1 MKKLILLLFTA
12 AAACSLCSCE
22 QLDRLWGENAQIT
35 SNEIQM
41 HVVAE
46 TPKPPEN
53 RVVTISAV
61 GDCTLATDVNGA
73 GSNSFVSEVEK
84 QNNDYSYFLSGAKK
98 YFEND
103 DLTIVNFEG
112 TLSEN
117 GKRQNK
123 QYAFRGKPE
132 YVNILTS
139 SSVEAANLANNH
151 SRDYGDVSHEDT
163 ISTLEAADI
172 SCFIGTKTEVRE
184 CNGVNVGLVGIYA
197 LTDEGTKL
205 LEPAMEDIKS
215 KNPDIIIV
223 SFHWGKEKATAPN
236 STQKELAHKAV
247 DLGANLVI
255 GHHPHVLQGI
265 EKYNGTYILYSLG
278 NFCFGGNKNMS
289 DKDTALFRQ
298 SFTID
303 ENGEVLDDDAVEII
317 PFSASSVT
325 SRNDYHPV
333 PATGE
338 QRDRIIK
345 KLTTYSE
352 KLGSD
357 AVLYFGE

>member
-1 MKKLILLLFTA
+1 MKKFILLLCTVSVGA
-12 AAACSLCSCE
+12 SLCGCE
-22 QLDRLWGENAQIT
+22 QLDRLRGENSQIAT
-35 SNEIQM
+35 PAVEM
-41 HVVAE
+41 HVVEE
-46 TPKPPEN
+46 TPAPPEKK
-53 RVVTISAV
+53 VLTISAV
-61 GDCTLATDVNGA
+61 GDCTFATDSNATGK
-73 GSNSFVSEVEK
+73 NSFVWEVENQK
-84 QNNDYSYFLSGAKK
+84 NDYSYFLSGAKE

-132 YVNILTS
+132 YVDILTS

-151 SRDYGDVSHEDT
+151 SKDYGEVSHEDT
-163 ISTLEAADI
+163 ISVLEDAGI
-172 SCFIGTKTEVRE
+172 SCFIGTKTEIRE

-197 LTDEGTKL
+197 LTDEGMDL

-265 EKYNGTYILYSLG
+265 EKYNGSYILYSLG

-325 SRNDYHPV
+325 NRNDYHPV
-333 PATGE
+333 PAKGE
-338 QRDRIIK
+338 QRERIIE
-345 KLTTYSE
+345 KLTKYSE

-357 AVLYFGE
+357 AVLYFSE